1 MRLSR
6 RRIRAIVT
14 KELREYRRNRNLIV
28 AMAVYPLIFTVQ
40 PLIAIFVVHG
50 AAAASLSGRHEL
62 LFMLGIP
69 ILVPATLAAFS
80 VAGER
85 QQETLEPIL
94 ESPISREEFL
104 LGKAIAVFIP
114 AVAIAYIV
122 FALFIAVI
130 QLFADP
136 AVASS
141 VIDTG
146 DIVAQA
152 IFTPLLAAWSIWVG
166 IAVSTRTSDA
176 RVAQQLSVLSS
187 LPLLLLT
194 VAIAFG
200 IIEPSLQLALILG
213 AILLVADAVGWRLIA
228 PLFDRERLISG
239 PH

>member
-14 KELREYRRNRNLIV
+14 KEFREYGRNRNLIV
-28 AMAVYPLIFTVQ
+28 AMFVYPLIFTVQ
-40 PLIAIFVVHG
+40 PLIAVFAVHG
-50 AAAASLSGRHEL
+50 AAAAALSGRHEL

-69 ILVPATLAAFS
+69 ILVPATLAAFA

-104 LGKAIAVFIP
+104 LGKQIAVFVP
-114 AVAIAYIV
+114 AVAIAYVV
-122 FALFIAVI
+122 FALYILVI
-130 QLFADP
+130 RLFAEP
-136 AVASS
+136 AVALA

-146 DIVAQA
+146 DIVAQV

-176 RVAQQLSVLSS
+176 RVAQQLSVVSS
-187 LPLLLLT
+187 LPLLLVTIL
-194 VAIAFG
+194 IAFSV
-200 IIEPSLQLALILG
+200 IEPSLELAVILG
-213 AILLVADAVGWRLIA
+213 AVLLIADVSAWRFIA
-228 PLFDRERLISG
+228 PLFDREKLIAG